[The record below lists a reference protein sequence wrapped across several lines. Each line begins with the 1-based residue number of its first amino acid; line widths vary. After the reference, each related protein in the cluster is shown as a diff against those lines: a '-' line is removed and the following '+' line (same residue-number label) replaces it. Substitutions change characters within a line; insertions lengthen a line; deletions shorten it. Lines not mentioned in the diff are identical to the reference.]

1 MIKEL
6 KLIDNFLDETYSKEL
21 FNYLKNN
28 INWCNELLSV
38 TNEKVKIK
46 RHMAYLYDE
55 EKYYHYANLYFKG
68 SVWDEKTKELL
79 YKVNNYCEHEFNSV
93 LLNMYK
99 DGKDTIQW
107 HSDKEKELG
116 DFAVI
121 ASINL
126 GASRKFWYLNKE
138 TGEKDFVTCKN
149 GDLLIMN
156 AGFQENFLHAI
167 LPEKEIKDSRIS
179 LTFRKVNYDITNI
192 S

>member
-1 MIKEL
+1 
-6 KLIDNFLDETYSKEL
+6 
-21 FNYLKNN
+21 
-28 INWCNELLSV
+28 
-38 TNEKVKIK
+38 
-46 RHMAYLYDE
+46 MAYLYDE
-55 EKYYHYANLYFKG
+55 EKYYYYANLYFKG
-68 SVWDEKTKELL
+68 SIWDEKTKELL
-79 YKVNNYCEHEFNSV
+79 YKVNNYCNHEFNSV

-116 DFAVI
+116 NFAII

-126 GASRKFWYLNKE
+126 GASRKFWFLNKE
-138 TGEKDFVTCKN
+138 TGEKDFVICKN

-156 AGFQENFLHAI
+156 VGFQENFLHAM